1 MPFRRMVQRLLDLP
15 LRRKLILSFLAII
28 AIGGILTLLVG
39 TRIEHQ
45 TIISLA
51 EAKVRH
57 DLASAWMVYEE
68 RLNSLRD
75 TVRLRAR
82 QEDLREALGGS
93 DVAGVSGRLDAIR
106 REFGLD
112 VLNLTDARGRVVV
125 RSRTRRSAT
134 PPPGTLSS
142 PGPFGTRPP
151 PGPGSSPGTS
161 FSGKGTTWPAG
172 PGSSSSRRPWRP
184 RGPRT
189 TRTRG

>member
-1 MPFRRMVQRLLDLP
+1 MSFRQIVQWVLDFP
-15 LRRKLILSFLAII
+15 LRRKLILSFLVII

-82 QEDLREALGGS
+82 QEDLREALRGS
-93 DVAGVSGRLDAIR
+93 DAAGSPSGPGPL
-106 REFGLD
+106 
-112 VLNLTDARGRVVV
+112 
-125 RSRTRRSAT
+125 TRRSAT
-134 PPPGTLSS
+134 TPPGTLSS
-142 PGPFGTRPP
+142 PGPSGTRPP
-151 PGPGSSPGTS
+151 PAPGSSPGKS
-161 FSGKGTTWPAG
+161 FSGKGPTWPTG
-172 PGSSSSRRPWRP
+172 PGLISSRPPWPP

-189 TRTRG
+189 TRTKA